1 MIYHIVREQK
11 DSFRR
16 IDSMNATTICN
27 ELYKIIQKNQLKGQ
41 VHSVFDNSFNV
52 LDENAQLIT
61 FLGPNKPMSPNS
73 IKIEEKIS
81 FLDLSIKQGQK
92 LTFFKDFVLN
102 EDSKIIIYYDKAS
115 LWDKS
120 PILFTDTDLSRES
133 MENVFRKL
141 NSMGT
146 FILREGKKHGIVPLL
161 KTLEG
166 RIKGVELL
174 IDDNIVLSKKEEFIQ
189 DRFLSFID
197 SYSNE
202 DIDEIALRA
211 SKIVGYGIGL
221 TPSMDDFLSGIMVS
235 RIYLSSYLN
244 HDIKKA
250 YEINKA
256 IIKHIINKTTLVSQE
271 MMIHSSRGDVNED
284 LRNLMIS
291 LLTNR
296 CSDSFYECL
305 KKVSSFGETSGT
317 DMISGIYIGSCI
329 MLN

>member
-1 MIYHIVREQK
+1 
-11 DSFRR
+11 
-16 IDSMNATTICN
+16 MNATVICS
-27 ELYKIIQKNQLKGQ
+27 ELYKVIQKNQLRGQ

-52 LDENAQLIT
+52 IDENAQLIT
-61 FLGPNKPMSPNS
+61 FLSPNKPMSPNS

-81 FLDLSIKQGQK
+81 FLDLPIKQGQR

-102 EDSKIIIYYDKAS
+102 EDSKTVIYYDKAS

-120 PILFTDTDLSRES
+120 PILLTDANLLRES

-166 RIKGVELL
+166 RIKGVELF
-174 IDDNIVLSKKEEFIQ
+174 INDNIVLTKKEEFIQ
-189 DRFLSFID
+189 ERFLSFID
-197 SYSNE
+197 SYINE
-202 DIDEIALRA
+202 DIEEISLRA

-221 TPSMDDFLSGIMVS
+221 TPSMDDFLSGIMIS

-244 HDIKKA
+244 QDIEKA

-256 IIKHIINKTTLVSQE
+256 IIKHILNKTTLVSQE
-271 MMIHSSRGDVNED
+271 MMIHSSRGEVNED

-296 CSDSFYECL
+296 YADSFYECL

-317 DMISGIYIGSCI
+317 DMISGIYIGSHI
-329 MLN
+329 LLN

>member
-1 MIYHIVREQK
+1 ME
-11 DSFRR
+11 
-16 IDSMNATTICN
+16 ATVICS
-27 ELYKIIQKNQLKGQ
+27 ELYKVIQKNQLKGQ
-41 VHSVFDNSFNV
+41 VHSVFENSFNV

-61 FLGPNKPMSPNS
+61 FLSPNKPMSPSS
-73 IKIEEKIS
+73 IKVEEKIS
-81 FLDLSIKQGQK
+81 FLDLPIKQGQK
-92 LTFFKDFVLN
+92 LTFCKDFVLD
-102 EDSKIIIYYDKAS
+102 EDGKIVIYYDKAS

-120 PILFTDTDLSRES
+120 PILFKDASLLRES

-141 NSMGT
+141 DSMGT

-166 RIKGVELL
+166 RIKGVELF
-174 IDDNIVLSKKEEFIQ
+174 IDDNIVLGKKEEFIRE
-189 DRFLSFID
+189 RFLSFID
-197 SYSNE
+197 SYKDE
-202 DIDEIALRA
+202 DINEISLRA
-211 SKIVGYGIGL
+211 SKIIGYGIGL

-244 HDIKKA
+244 QDLEKA

-256 IIKHIINKTTLVSQE
+256 IIKHITNKTTLVSQE

-296 CSDSFYECL
+296 YTDSFNECL
-305 KKVSSFGETSGT
+305 KKVSGFGETSGT
-317 DMISGIYIGSCI
+317 DMISGIYIGSHI
-329 MLN
+329 LLNNI

>member
-1 MIYHIVREQK
+1 M
-11 DSFRR
+11 D
-16 IDSMNATTICN
+16 ATAICS
-27 ELYKIIQKNQLKGQ
+27 ELYKVIQKNQLNGQ
-41 VHSVFDNSFNV
+41 VHSVFENSFNV

-61 FLGPNKPMSPNS
+61 FLSTNKPMSPNS
-73 IKIEEKIS
+73 IKVEEKIS
-81 FLDLSIKQGQK
+81 FLDLPIKQGQK
-92 LTFFKDFVLN
+92 LTFYKDFVLD
-102 EDSKIIIYYDKAS
+102 EDGEIVIYYNKAS

-120 PILFTDTDLSRES
+120 PILLTDANLLRES

-161 KTLEG
+161 KTLES
-166 RIKGVELL
+166 RIKGVELF
-174 IDDNIVLSKKEEFIQ
+174 INDNIVLTKKEEFIQ
-189 DRFLSFID
+189 ERFLSFID
-197 SYSNE
+197 SYINE
-202 DIDEIALRA
+202 DIEEISLRA

-221 TPSMDDFLSGIMVS
+221 TPSMDDFLSGIMIS

-244 HDIKKA
+244 QDIEKA

-256 IIKHIINKTTLVSQE
+256 IIKHILNKTTLVSQE
-271 MMIHSSRGDVNED
+271 MMIHSSRGEVNED

-296 CSDSFYECL
+296 YADSFYECL

-317 DMISGIYIGSCI
+317 DMISGIYIGSHI
-329 MLN
+329 LLN